1 VQAFCPFAFVMLLIM
16 LSGSVLPFSKVS
28 LCSVMR
34 RSSLSAEAVPR
45 AAIARTVADR
55 ADSGRLTGRGLVSGI
70 IAYSL
75 AAVLGACLFARL
87 ARHLSRDTAGGL
99 KVG

>member
-1 VQAFCPFAFVMLLIM
+1 VQAFCAFAVVMLLIM

-75 AAVLGACLFARL
+75 AAVLGGLFVSRG
-87 ARHLSRDTAGGL
+87 SRDIYPGIPQAA
-99 KVG
+99 